1 MEQRDKSG
9 SAPDRALQAV
19 SSQLHVANLNLRQ
32 AMDRRGRK
40 DLTEKPV
47 LATMKLLRRRPR
59 ALTLHNFHGDS
70 AYPQQP
76 TAGLATPSYGWEEDT
91 YGAPHEQEPAPNVAE
106 EFYEDEEQYYDA
118 PQELTYGHAS
128 ASTMPGYEAAEGAL
142 TQAVAT
148 YAHSQDSQPT
158 PQPCPAVGA
167 RYKASYYKG
176 LVNPDEDVEKHGL
189 DCLEGLGARYP
200 GHKIDYGWFCPFVRE
215 TSRAYFDR
223 MTRQYSE
230 STRPQREA
238 MCAIA
243 GLTGHFFEF
252 MLQYQEHGPLWE
264 WPLES
269 WRRFVTGTWQEGDDD
284 FWPDRGGDDD
294 DDDEGWMAWL
304 LSFLPN
310 RELPSQGIEDLV
322 DIGRPPGSTRP

>member
-1 MEQRDKSG
+1 MAREANQFY
-9 SAPDRALQAV
+9 V
-19 SSQLHVANLNLRQ
+19 SSRKPGREACHAQNSLRLLLHVRNLR
-32 AMDRRGRK
+32 DESRK
-40 DLTEKPV
+40 EQYVTLSPGHRYGMEALGIPT
-47 LATMKLLRRRPR
+47 LATRRSIAPKTRSFIAGR
-59 ALTLHNFHGDS
+59 FDGATKS
-70 AYPQQP
+70 AVN
-76 TAGLATPSYGWEEDT
+76 TAGLNTHRGHRP
-91 YGAPHEQEPAPNVAE
+91 
-106 EFYEDEEQYYDA
+106 EDEEQYYDA

-142 TQAVAT
+142 NQAVAT
-148 YAHSQDSQPT
+148 YAQSQDSQPT
-158 PQPCPAVGA
+158 PQPRSAVDA
-167 RYKASYYKG
+167 RYKPPYYQG
-176 LVNPDEDVEKHGL
+176 LVISDEDVEKHGL

-215 TSRAYFDR
+215 SSRAYFDR
-223 MTRQYSE
+223 MTRQYPE

-294 DDDEGWMAWL
+294 GDDEGWMAWL

-310 RELPSQGIEDLV
+310 REPPSQGIEDLV
-322 DIGRPPGSTRP
+322 DIGRPPGSTRS